1 MLQTKTLALLLALLL
16 LVSGCD
22 SRLLAKTDVPQPIR
36 IGASYWPG
44 QYWADIANHK
54 GWFKEAGLNV
64 QMVDTNADY
73 FASFD
78 QVVDGKLDIVAFT
91 LFDLTLYR
99 ARGKELTGFLAGDY
113 SSGADVLVARNGIH
127 TVRDLKGKR
136 LGLAKGTYLEYIW
149 SVLAGRHDLDAGMV
163 QIVEIAGE
171 KASEALSSG
180 RVDAVFTWEPFAQE
194 AVTSVKGNRLFDT
207 SQIPGIS
214 WTVYSAR
221 NDFLRQRS
229 AEIHMLMQVWQ
240 RTEDF
245 IRKQPAQAYAIVAAV
260 NHKTEAEVIAF
271 ARLDKTLNPSEN
283 RAAFSYASGFDSL
296 HGSARRMNEFQ
307 IEVGLTSTQIETPSM
322 LDSRFVDDLT
332 RRAASADQ
340 MR

>member
-1 MLQTKTLALLLALLL
+1 MLQKQILALLLALLS
-16 LVSGCD
+16 LVAGCD
-22 SRLLAKTDVPQPIR
+22 SSLSARTDTPSLIR

-99 ARGKELTGFLAGDY
+99 ARGKALTGFMASDY

-127 TVRDLKGKR
+127 TVRDLQGKK
-136 LGLAKGTYLEYIW
+136 LGLAQGTYVAYIW
-149 SVLAGRHDLDAGMV
+149 SVLAGRHDLKAGKV
-163 QIVEIAGE
+163 QIVEVSGE

-214 WTVYSAR
+214 WAIYSAR
-221 NDFLRQRS
+221 NDFLRQRP
-229 AEIHMLMQVWQ
+229 ADVHLLMQVWQ

-245 IRKQPAQAYAIVAAV
+245 IRKQPAQAYAIVAEV
-260 NHKTEAEVIAF
+260 NHKTVAEVMAF

-296 HGSARRMNEFQ
+296 HGSVRRMNDFQ
-307 IEVGLTSTQIETPSM
+307 IESGLTSIQVDTPSM

-332 RRAASADQ
+332 RRAASADHV
-340 MR
+340 R